1 MAITNQCN
9 NCKLFNGSVCRST
22 NVMPDYNQISCEQ
35 YTNKGIILDKNDD
48 KDITPIVPTIAP
60 DSDVTESISEKQG
73 MFRNPFSFN
82 GRIRRLEYGISYIL
96 MYIYAISIGFIVGAV
111 DGSEG
116 IMYLFLIPAYWFIWA
131 QGAKDVMTEIIP
143 VGINSSHSICYGCYS
158 ATEMNSRTTMVQI
171 LKAVIFMVNATIKVL
186 AIG

>member
-9 NCKLFNGSVCRST
+9 NCKLFNGKVCRST

-131 QGAKDVMTEIIP
+131 QGAKRCHDRDNSGWYQLIP
-143 VGINSSHSICYGCYS
+143 FYMLWMLFGDGDEFANNYGPDPKGRNIY
-158 ATEMNSRTTMVQI
+158 
-171 LKAVIFMVNATIKVL
+171 
-186 AIG
+186 G